1 METFSF
7 GIWKSVY
14 LAATTAGSVVVA
26 GITMESFYQGAYPTV
41 PLTDTSHAGFE
52 LRLGVT
58 IDAAGGGL
66 PAGGIVRV
74 SSSFGA
80 IEQTMGA
87 VPKGESTVR
96 VVVPVPRGV
105 RLWWPAGLGDQ
116 ALYNITITVTPPPR
130 SSSHHHSQRFPNITV
145 NRQIGFR
152 SIALV
157 TTRND
162 TDPATMEKNRHLNGS
177 NGETMFL
184 RINGAAVFSRG
195 GNKVRVVFERR
206 SGMGVGGGKGSRRN
220 EERQGGGRKSTTA
233 GIFVRTTPTQ
243 KSDPLSLL
251 RCRQYLQRRR
261 IHIYT
266 FTYNVCI
273 HRLKLC

>member
-41 PLTDTSHAGFE
+41 PLTDTSHAGFK

-58 IDAAGGGL
+58 IDAAGGRL

-80 IEQTMGA
+80 IEHTMGA
-87 VPKGESTVR
+87 VPKGESK
-96 VVVPVPRGV
+96 VVVVMPVPRGV

-130 SSSHHHSQRFPNITV
+130 SLSHHHSQRFPNITV

-157 TTRND
+157 TTSND
-162 TDPATMEKNRHLNGS
+162 TDPATAEKNRHLNGS

-195 GNKVRVVFERR
+195 GNKVRVVFEGRR
-206 SGMGVGGGKGSRRN
+206 GMGVERGGEKQTEWGEAGWGQGCSCGK
-220 EERQGGGRKSTTA
+220 RQCKS
-233 GIFVRTTPTQ
+233 
-243 KSDPLSLL
+243 
-251 RCRQYLQRRR
+251 
-261 IHIYT
+261 
-266 FTYNVCI
+266 
-273 HRLKLC
+273 